1 MIDFIINCLLSTIKM
16 FLTIILPLGIIGF
29 FMHYCTD
36 TLRNR
41 ISLKVGSCF
50 FIYFTCVGTV
60 VHELSHALMCIIFN
74 HKINK
79 ISLFSPQADGVLG
92 FVEHSY
98 DRQNLYQRI
107 GCFFIGVAPLVGGIV
122 SIYFLSLL
130 LLPENICYKF
140 SQGYNP
146 FLLFELICDP
156 SFYLNIK
163 SYIWLYL
170 MFSIMLHTTLS
181 PADLEGSKV
190 GLMSLIAVLLMVSLV
205 GSFIPSVESF
215 LIEKIKTLILFF
227 INPLLLAFFM
237 LLIIYLI
244 LKKY

>member
-41 ISLKVGSCF
+41 ISLNVGSRF

-79 ISLFSPQADGVLG
+79 ISLFSPQSDGVLG

-98 DRQNLYQRI
+98 NRQNLYQRI

-146 FLLFELICDP
+146 FLIFELICDP

-170 MFSIMLHTTLS
+170 IFSIMLHTTLS
-181 PADLEGSKV
+181 PADLKGSST
-190 GLMSLIAVLLMVSLV
+190 GLTGLVVSIMIISAIGGIFPQV
-205 GSFIPSVESF
+205 ENFI
-215 LIEKIKTLILFF
+215 IINAKTLILFF
-227 INPLLLAFFM
+227 INPLILSFFLL
-237 LLIIYLI
+237 LLIYLI
-244 LKKY
+244 LQKL